1 MTVVWK
7 EVWDMPLVMVE
18 LVRVGIRR
26 AVDLLL
32 LLTNIWLL
40 LLPFLLLLLRLKLD
54 GIHLLI
60 IRLIIIILILRRV
73 TDRNPYL
80 LFLPL
85 RPADTLPSRDSTPLP
100 VARYILLL
108 PTSITIP
115 HRRHRRIHPVIGH
128 NRRIHQR
135 LRVRRRLRQ
144 RQRQRPTLLPH

>member
-1 MTVVWK
+1 MEEQDMTVVWKEVWK

-85 RPADTLPSRDSTPLP
+85 RPADTLPSTDSTPLP

-108 PTSITIP
+108 PPS
-115 HRRHRRIHPVIGH
+115 
-128 NRRIHQR
+128 
-135 LRVRRRLRQ
+135 
-144 RQRQRPTLLPH
+144 